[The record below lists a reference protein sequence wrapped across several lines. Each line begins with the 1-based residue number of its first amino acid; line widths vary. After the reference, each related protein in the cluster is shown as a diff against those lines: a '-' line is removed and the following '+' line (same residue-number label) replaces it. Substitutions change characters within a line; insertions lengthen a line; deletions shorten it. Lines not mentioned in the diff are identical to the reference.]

1 MPHRGV
7 SGRREFTLPNGDL
20 TMIVCEY
27 DSGRHTVQDPIH
39 GAVTFGA
46 IEKAIIDHGLFQRL
60 HGLRQ
65 NSLLY
70 LIFPSANHTR
80 FDHSIGVMCLA
91 EKFLTAVIKNQEQ
104 ICRTGESRGVYQKSY
119 RVDGVA
125 MKEAIQAL
133 SDDNYFRIVLR
144 AAALFHDIGHGPLSH
159 LFDDF
164 FPSASEMKSIT
175 KEPSFDHIN
184 ARLLK
189 FRGPDSQKPIR
200 HEVLSCVIAT
210 RVILDCTQIIQAFG
224 IDSRKMAKDVCAII
238 DDGIEPSDQLN
249 IPHCKVEGLFR
260 DILSSDVDVD
270 RMDYLLRDSHM
281 CGVNYGLYDP
291 DRILKSMCAYSRTDT
306 KELRIAVRYSGLG
319 ALEDLL
325 LSRYQMHA
333 QIYGH
338 KTNRACN
345 AMLAQIRIRLQRVR
359 WKWYTG
365 CRTTKQLLGRFLGL
379 DDHTFIQMLRNRKV
393 DDGVGEVKEI
403 AEKLFIERKLYKRVY
418 EERAA
423 SVGKKT
429 TSAVKRWERYRRRL
443 TQSRVKF
450 KEDEFQNKGPKLNQ
464 SNCFLKVLR
473 KDPQRK
479 YYGVHELRGFTTI
492 VRNIPEKEYTYRVYC
507 KEKYVEKAKSLLMG

>member
-1 MPHRGV
+1 
-7 SGRREFTLPNGDL
+7 
-20 TMIVCEY
+20 MIVREY
-27 DSGRHTVQDPIH
+27 DSGRHTIQDPIH
-39 GAVTFGA
+39 GAITFGP
-46 IEKAIIDHGLFQRL
+46 IERAIIDHGLFQRL

-91 EKFLTAVIKNQEQ
+91 EKFLAAVIKNQEQ
-104 ICRTGESRGVYQKSY
+104 ICRTGESRGTYQKPY
-119 RVDGVA
+119 RVDDVA
-125 MKEAIQAL
+125 IKEALRVL
-133 SDDNYFRIVLR
+133 SGDNYFRIVLR

-164 FPSASEMKSIT
+164 FPSVSEMKTIT
-175 KEPSFDHIN
+175 KEHSFGHIY

-189 FRGPDSQKPIR
+189 FRGSDSLKPIR

-210 RVILDCTQIIQAFG
+210 RVLLDCTPIIQVFG
-224 IDSRKMAKDVCAII
+224 IDPRKMAKDVCAII
-238 DDGIEPSDQLN
+238 DDSIEPSDQLN
-249 IPHCKVEGLFR
+249 IPHYKIKSLFH

-291 DRILKSMCAYSRTDT
+291 DRILKSMCAYGRTDT

-345 AMLAQIRIRLQRVR
+345 AMLAQIRKRLQRVR
-359 WKWYTG
+359 WKWYRG
-365 CRTTKQLLGRFLGL
+365 CRTTKQLLNRFLGL
-379 DDHTFIQMLRNRKV
+379 NDHTFIQMLRKQKV
-393 DDGVGEVKEI
+393 DGGVGKVKEI
-403 AEKLFIERKLYKRVY
+403 AEKLFIERRLYKRVY

-423 SVGKKT
+423 YADKKM
-429 TSAVKRWERYRRRL
+429 TSAVMRWEKYRHRL
-443 TQSRVKF
+443 SQSHVQF
-450 KEDEFQNKGPKLNQ
+450 KEDEFENKGPKLNQ
-464 SNCFLKVLR
+464 PKYSLKVLR
-473 KDPQRK
+473 KHPQRR

-492 VRNIPEKEYTYRVYC
+492 VRYIPEREYTYRVYC
-507 KEKYVEKAKSLLMG
+507 KEKYVKKAKSLLMS